1 MNTPPPIYV
10 GPSSPARCAQ
20 AAEAVAAAKT
30 NKDTLKEI
38 AVDLG
43 VSRGTLRRMVEA
55 HKAMRE
61 YQVKLA
67 RDGAAPM
74 AVCHV
79 ITPKGAMAAAV
90 AAFREYPGT
99 LKGLELPGWYLLVG
113 DQRFQLH
120 AVRDEAAPQRRA
132 A

>member
-1 MNTPPPIYV
+1 MPPPIYV

-20 AAEAVAAAKT
+20 AAAAVVEAKT
-30 NKDTLKEI
+30 TKDTLKEI
-38 AVDLG
+38 AADLG
-43 VSRGTLRRMVEA
+43 VSRGTLRRMVDA

-67 RDGAAPM
+67 RDGSAPM
-74 AVCHV
+74 VVCQV
-79 ITPKGAMAAAV
+79 ITPKGELAAAV

-113 DQRFQLH
+113 DHRFKLH
-120 AVRDEAAPQRRA
+120 DVRDEAAPQRRA